1 MTIRLLGI
9 CLLWTLAATSVSAS
23 PGDEVPSWLHQATTI
38 QLPAYDKD
46 VPAVVL
52 VDDGTINI
60 DPDGRVNKIY
70 NFAIRIL
77 RREGR
82 EYAVGHVGY
91 IPDIGKVKELHAW
104 LIHANGEV
112 KKYGKDDVVDLAG
125 APNDVYNEY
134 RLKQVSASSE

>member
-1 MTIRLLGI
+1 MTLRLLGI
-9 CLLWTLAATSVSAS
+9 CLLSTLAATIVSAS
-23 PGDEVPSWLHQATTI
+23 PGDEVPTWLQQSTAI

-52 VDDGTINI
+52 VDDSTINI
-60 DPDGRVNKIY
+60 QADGTVNKTY

-91 IPDIGKVKELHAW
+91 IPDIGKVKELRAW
-104 LIHANGEV
+104 LIRANG
-112 KKYGKDDVVDLAG
+112 
-125 APNDVYNEY
+125 
-134 RLKQVSASSE
+134 